1 MSVLNIWF
9 LFQFY
14 VVLCTQWPKL
24 QFQLKYLVN
33 KILEATV
40 AVEREEASLNV
51 IEKIGALDSV

>member
-1 MSVLNIWF
+1 MYSMTQVTIW
-9 LFQFY
+9 
-14 VVLCTQWPKL
+14 

-33 KILEATV
+33 KNILEATV